1 MDSKNRIVFAGT
13 PKNAAFTLSHL
24 ASKGFNV
31 VGVLTRLD
39 SKVGRKRIIQASA
52 VASQASALGIPVYKA
67 NSMDTDCL
75 SWIRSLEPDI
85 GVVVAYGTIFDSDVL
100 AVPRYGWLNLHY
112 SLLPALRGPAPV
124 QNAILRGL
132 RETGVTVF
140 RLDQGIDTGP
150 IVAQEKVSIDSTENS
165 GELLEKLSQVG
176 AELISN
182 VLSDMTPNLAGAT
195 NQPDLAPDQIAR
207 KPSRESARLD
217 FSSKSI
223 ELSALVRAMNPEP
236 MAWFEFEGKSVRVL
250 SAIPLSIMIDPVG
263 LVRIIQ
269 NDLVVACSE
278 GSLVLHTVQPAGKSA
293 MTGAEW
299 FRGLRRQ
306 EATLE

>member
-1 MDSKNRIVFAGT
+1 MDSENRIVFAGT

-24 ASKGFNV
+24 VSKGFNV

-39 SKVGRKRIIQASA
+39 SKVGRKGIIQASA

-67 NSMDTDCL
+67 NSMDKDCL
-75 SWIRSLEPDI
+75 SWIRSLEPDV
-85 GVVVAYGTIFDSDVL
+85 GVVVAYGTIFDLDVL
-100 AVPRYGWLNLHY
+100 GLPRDGWLNLHY

-195 NQPDLAPDQIAR
+195 NQPDLAPDQMTR

-250 SAIPLSIMIDPVG
+250 SAIPSSNEVDPVG
-263 LVRIIQ
+263 LVKIIQ

>member
-1 MDSKNRIVFAGT
+1 MDSKRRIVFAGT
-13 PKNAAFTLSHL
+13 PNNAALTLSHL
-24 ASKGFNV
+24 VSKGFNV

-39 SKVGRKRIIQASA
+39 SKVGRKGIIQESA
-52 VASQASALGIPVYKA
+52 VASQASELGIPVYKA
-67 NSMDTDCL
+67 NSIDGDCL

-100 AVPRYGWLNLHY
+100 ALPRYGWLNLHY

-176 AELISN
+176 AELIST
-182 VLSDMTPNLAGAT
+182 VLSDMPSNLAGAT
-195 NQPDLAPDQIAR
+195 NQPYLAPDQIAR
-207 KPSRESARLD
+207 KPTRDSARLN

-236 MAWFEFEGKSVRVL
+236 MAWFEFDGKSVRVL
-250 SAIPLSIMIDPVG
+250 SATPSSNRFEPVG
-263 LVRIIQ
+263 LVKIIQ
-269 NDLVVACSE
+269 HDLVVACSE
-278 GSLVLHTVQPAGKSA
+278 GSLLLQTVQPAGKSA

>member
-1 MDSKNRIVFAGT
+1 LDSKNRIVFAGT

-24 ASKGFNV
+24 VSKGFNV

-39 SKVGRKRIIQASA
+39 SKVGRKGIIQASA

-223 ELSALVRAMNPEP
+223 ELYALVRAMNPEP

>member
-1 MDSKNRIVFAGT
+1 MDSENRIVFAGT

-24 ASKGFNV
+24 VSKGFNV

-39 SKVGRKRIIQASA
+39 SKVGRKGIIQASA

-100 AVPRYGWLNLHY
+100 AAPRYGWLNLHY

-150 IVAQEKVSIDSTENS
+150 IVAQEEVSIDSTENS

-217 FSSKSI
+217 FSRKSI

>member
-13 PKNAAFTLSHL
+13 PKNAALTLSHL
-24 ASKGFNV
+24 VSKEFNV

-39 SKVGRKRIIQASA
+39 SKVGRKGIIQASA

-85 GVVVAYGTIFDSDVL
+85 GVVVAYRTIFDSDVL

-150 IVAQEKVSIDSTENS
+150 IVAQEKVSIDSTENT

-250 SAIPLSIMIDPVG
+250 SAIPSSSRVDPVG
-263 LVRIIQ
+263 LVKIIQ

-278 GSLVLHTVQPAGKSA
+278 GSLVLHTVQPAGRSA